1 MNFSEALERTFSNT
15 SIVIAITSTVFIIL
29 IGYIMRKNNIFSA
42 DFAKVLSKVVLS
54 IALPALAFT
63 SFMQPINTKT
73 LSQCTNVL
81 IWGIV
86 MYIILIFVMNPFF
99 RIYKTQG
106 DRQMTLKVLSIFGST
121 TFFGLPIVGAVLGA
135 KGILYGSVFNI
146 GYRIFLLRQAKKIID
161 IKDINLLLLDVY
173 LPDGKGI
180 DFLTYLRQV
189 NNSIAVIMITAADD
203 RETIVQAM
211 NNGVVDYLIK
221 PFQLRRFEKAIN
233 KFFIMEKIPYC
244 WSSCRLLF

>member
-1 MNFSEALERTFSNT
+1 MERTFSNT
-15 SIVIAITSTVFIIL
+15 NIVIAIISTVFIIL
-29 IGYIMRKNNIFSA
+29 IGYIMSKNNIFSA

-54 IALPALAFT
+54 VALPALAFT

-121 TFFGLPIVGAVLGA
+121 TFFGLPIVGAVWGA

-161 IKDINLLLLDVY
+161 IKNINLLLLDVY

-189 NNSIAVIMITAADD
+189 NNSIAVIMITAAAD